1 MRQEVGRFLV
11 LFKGGEYRVSP
22 RFYLFVCDIKQR
34 GGLMLIKGT
43 KGMSQDIFVCPQEW
57 KDTL

>member
-22 RFYLFVCDIKQR
+22 RFYLFISDIKQR